1 MLVASAL
8 LASCTSGGT
17 LSGADPVAVRVC
29 PESIRISERGNPVG
43 LISGHIRHC
52 WPGEAYCFCD
62 TDDDCYA
69 EDGYT
74 PCTPPVADAGP
85 VDADPVDVAT
95 VDVETPDADP
105 VDAATVDAET
115 VDAESDAATVD
126 IATVDTAT
134 VDTATVDTA
143 ITDAGSV
150 DVAPVDAAVDVT
162 VVDTAVA
169 DVSVED
175 VSVLDVAVED
185 ASPDV
190 SAVDAATT
198 DTAPADAGNVC
209 PEAVR
214 ISAAGNIVG
223 VISGHIRQ
231 CWPGEARCFC
241 DRDNDCYAE
250 SGYVPC
256 TPPGAVTDSGAA
268 DAAVADVAV
277 DVATD
282 TGSVTDTPV
291 TDVAVDTGSV
301 ADATVSGAGPLAPD
315 PVSYAGSFA
324 GGTGYY
330 MARLTVSG
338 EGRDVW
344 VYAPASRG
352 ANPPLMVAFHGTN
365 ADGDVMINDSGL
377 RALADA
383 QGLIVVAPTSR
394 WFGGEGGDYDHP
406 GGNGTYW
413 ETRNVNPDTNPDLL
427 LARAVMVEAHRRYNT
442 DVDRVYSI
450 GHSNGGFMS
459 LLVSVAL
466 RDRIAAFAE
475 NSAGMVTCS
484 SRPACYFEGSSLTC
498 GGLSMESGW
507 CGCSGP
513 GLPVDL
519 PTSGRQVPGYLTHGA
534 QDPIVSVFY
543 TCALGS
549 RMSALGIPV
558 EVSLH
563 HGGHDL
569 SVNFA
574 RNAWPFLSRFRRQ

>member
-1 MLVASAL
+1 MDLRDRRPLRGAVGVVLVASAF
-8 LASCTSGGT
+8 LASCTSGET
-17 LSGADPVAVRVC
+17 LSGVEPVEVRVC
-29 PESIRISERGNPVG
+29 PEGIRISERGNPIG
-43 LISGHIRHC
+43 LVSGHIRQC

-62 TDDDCYA
+62 RDDDCYA
-69 EDGYT
+69 ESGYV
-74 PCTPPVADAGP
+74 PCTPPSPDAGAADVVADAA
-85 VDADPVDVAT
+85 VTDTAT
-95 VDVETPDADP
+95 VDAGAPDVAAIDATPD
-105 VDAATVDAET
+105 VSVTDAATVDAP
-115 VDAESDAATVD
+115 
-126 IATVDTAT
+126 VDT
-134 VDTATVDTA
+134 
-143 ITDAGSV
+143 GSV
-150 DVAPVDAAVDVT
+150 
-162 VVDTAVA
+162 
-169 DVSVED
+169 
-175 VSVLDVAVED
+175 
-185 ASPDV
+185 
-190 SAVDAATT
+190 
-198 DTAPADAGNVC
+198 DAGNVC
-209 PEAVR
+209 PEATR
-214 ISAAGNIVG
+214 ISAAGNVVG

-256 TPPGAVTDSGAA
+256 TPPGTSTGTTDSGVSDASVTDS
-268 DAAVADVAV
+268 AVADVAV
-277 DVATD
+277 DTGGVA
-282 TGSVTDTPV
+282 
-291 TDVAVDTGSV
+291 DVGAVD
-301 ADATVSGAGPLAPD
+301 AGALSPD
-315 PVSYAGSFA
+315 PVSYSGSFA

-330 MARLTVSG
+330 LARLTVAG

-344 VYAPASRG
+344 VYAPASRSG
-352 ANPPLMVAFHGTN
+352 NPPLVVAFHGTN

-377 RALADA
+377 RAVADA
-383 QGLIVVAPTSR
+383 QGVVVVAPTSR

-413 ETRNVNPDTNPDLL
+413 ETRNTNANTNPDLL
-427 LARAVMVEAHRRYNT
+427 LARAAMVEAHRRYNT
-442 DVDRVYSI
+442 DFDRVYSV

-498 GGLSMESGW
+498 AGLAGASGW

-513 GLPVDL
+513 GLPIDL
-519 PTSGRQVPGYLTHGA
+519 PATGHMPPGYLSHGA

-543 TCALGS
+543 TCALAS
-549 RMSALGIPV
+549 RMSALGVPV

-563 HGGHDL
+563 NGGHDL

>member
-1 MLVASAL
+1 M
-8 LASCTSGGT
+8 
-17 LSGADPVAVRVC
+17 C
-29 PESIRISERGNPVG
+29 PEAIRISERGNPVG

-62 TDDDCYA
+62 RDDDCYA

-74 PCTPPVADAGP
+74 PCSPPVADAGSP
-85 VDADPVDVAT
+85 DVAT
-95 VDVETPDADP
+95 DDTAV
-105 VDAATVDAET
+105 VDAATDDTAIVDA
-115 VDAESDAATVD
+115 
-126 IATVDTAT
+126 ATVDTAT
-134 VDTATVDTA
+134 VDTATADTATADTATEDAGVVVVDTGVADVSASDVSA
-143 ITDAGSV
+143 I
-150 DVAPVDAAVDVT
+150 DVASADSGAVDDVTVDVT
-162 VVDTAVA
+162 VDTPAV
-169 DVSVED
+169 
-175 VSVLDVAVED
+175 
-185 ASPDV
+185 
-190 SAVDAATT
+190 
-198 DTAPADAGNVC
+198 DAGNVC

-214 ISAAGNIVG
+214 ISAAGNVVG
-223 VISGHIRQ
+223 VLSGHIRQ

-268 DAAVADVAV
+268 DVTVTDAAADVTA
-277 DVATD
+277 DA
-282 TGSVTDTPV
+282 GSVTDTPV
-291 TDVAVDTGSV
+291 VAVDTGSV
-301 ADATVSGAGPLAPD
+301 VDAAVADAGTLAPD
-315 PVSYAGSFA
+315 PVSYSGSFA

-383 QGLIVVAPTSR
+383 QGLVVVAPTSR
-394 WFGGEGGDYDHP
+394 WFGGEGGDFDHP

-413 ETRNVNPDTNPDLL
+413 ETRNTSPDTNPDLL
-427 LARAVMVEAHRRYNT
+427 LARAAMVEAHRRYNT
-442 DVDRVYSI
+442 DFDRTYAI
-450 GHSNGGFMS
+450 GHSNGGFMT

-475 NSAGMVTCS
+475 NAAGMVTCA
-484 SRPACYFEGSSLTC
+484 SRPACYFEGASLTC
-498 GGLSMESGW
+498 AGLATESGW

-519 PTSGRQVPGYLTHGA
+519 PVSGRMPPGYLTHGA
-534 QDPIVSVFY
+534 QDPIVTAFY
-543 TCALGS
+543 TCALAS
-549 RMSALGIPV
+549 RMSALGVPV

-563 HGGHDL
+563 NGGHDL